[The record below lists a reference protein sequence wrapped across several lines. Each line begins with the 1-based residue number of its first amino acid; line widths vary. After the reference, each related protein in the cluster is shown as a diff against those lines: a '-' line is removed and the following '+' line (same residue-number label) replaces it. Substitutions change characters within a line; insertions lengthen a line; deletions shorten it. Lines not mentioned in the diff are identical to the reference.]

1 MGKPLIINKRVKIS
15 EKAQKKINKL
25 SEYREN
31 SIEFKL
37 LTNIIFS
44 IERLEKD
51 ETNLL
56 DIKLIKGTKNKL
68 LKEIR
73 IKRPLNYRIF
83 FTEINNNIH
92 ILDIREKKT
101 DRFPQSYFDILLNM
115 IKRILNAVLL
125 ILFILYNKN

>member
-1 MGKPLIINKRVKIS
+1 MKKPK
-15 EKAQKKINKL
+15 KKINKL

-37 LTNIIFS
+37 LTNIMFS

-56 DIKLIKGTKNKL
+56 DIKLIKGSKNKL

-73 IKRPLNYRIF
+73 IKHPLNYRIF
-83 FTEINNNIH
+83 FTEIKNNIH

-101 DRFPQSYFDILLNM
+101 DKFPQSYFDILLNM
-115 IKRILNAVLL
+115 IKRILDGVLL
-125 ILFILYNKN
+125 ILFIL